1 MTLSQLK
8 SLPVSVVFDDVG
20 RALGGC
26 RNAVLQAPPG
36 AGKTT
41 GVPLALLNAPWLK
54 KKRIIMLE
62 PRRLA
67 TRAAAFRLADLLD
80 EPVGRTVGYR
90 VRMDSRVGPEGR
102 IEVVTEGVLIRML
115 QSDPALSGVG
125 LVIFDEYHERSL
137 EADLALALC
146 RDIQG
151 VLNDDLRLLV
161 MSATLDID
169 RVADLLG
176 RTPVLTCPG
185 QSYPVETL
193 YRGRSSRQSVEG
205 AVVATVRAAVAEG
218 RGSILVFL
226 PGAAEIR
233 RVAKQLEAS
242 SIGSTWRIAP
252 LYGNLS
258 FEMQTS
264 AIMPAPDGQH
274 KIVLATSIAETSLT
288 IEGIRIVVDS
298 GLSRLPRFD
307 VGSGLTRLVTLPV
320 TRASADQRRGR
331 AGRTAAGTC
340 FRLWSREQ
348 HVGLI
353 PQARPAILD
362 ADLAPL
368 ALELALWGVTD
379 AATLDWLDPPPPA
392 ALHQARHLLMDLA
405 ALDREGRI
413 TDHGRKMA
421 NLPLHPRLS
430 HMVLKALADER
441 GGLACDLAALLSER
455 DIVRFGP
462 GDRDADLRLR
472 MDILAQFRREKR
484 FHDTSGTVDKSACR
498 RVAQVSDNLCRRLAI
513 NRRFDD
519 DAMAGVLM
527 AWAYPD
533 RIAQH
538 RGGQSGRFLLSGGR
552 GAFLDPAE
560 TLSAADYLVAA
571 TLDGERRDARIFLGA
586 EITFQDLQNHFEA
599 RMQWVERVDWDTDR
613 QAVRA
618 ERHLMLGALCLKI
631 EPLVVIPAQAR
642 EDALL
647 KGIRLAGLACLPWTK
662 HARSWQAR
670 VMFLRRHLDDH
681 EDWPDVS
688 DAGLTKTLDIWLGP
702 YLRGV
707 SRLNDLKRID
717 VKAVLKGH
725 LSWVQQQ
732 RLDLLAPT
740 HLTVP
745 SGSRRPIDY
754 SGDIPVLAV
763 RIQEMFGARE
773 TPALAEGRQPLLI
786 HLLSPAGR
794 PAQITRDLAGFWKN
808 SYPLVKK
815 ELKGRYPKHHWPD
828 DPLNAQPTARV
839 RPR

>member
-1 MTLSQLK
+1 MTLSQLNA
-8 SLPVSVVFDDVG
+8 LPVSAVFDDLR
-20 RALGGC
+20 RALGDG

-41 GVPLALLNAPWLK
+41 GVPLALLHAPWLDG
-54 KKRIIMLE
+54 KRIVILE

-90 VRMDSRVGPEGR
+90 VRMDSRVGPQGR
-102 IEVVTEGVLIRML
+102 IEVVTEGVLTRML

-137 EADLALALC
+137 EADLALAFC

-161 MSATLDID
+161 MSATLDVE
-169 RVADLLG
+169 RVADVLG
-176 RTPVLTCPG
+176 RAPVLTCPG
-185 QSYPVETL
+185 QSYPVDTV
-193 YRGRSSRQSVEG
+193 YRGRSSGQTVEG
-205 AVVATVRAAVAEG
+205 AVVATVREAVAEG
-218 RGSILVFL
+218 RGSMLVFL

-242 SIGSTWRIAP
+242 SLGPTWRIAP

-258 FEMQTS
+258 LESQTS
-264 AIMPAPDGQH
+264 AILPAADGQH

-288 IEGIRIVVDS
+288 IEGIRVVVDS
-298 GLSRLPRFD
+298 GLSRVPRFD

-320 TRASADQRRGR
+320 TKASADQRRGR
-331 AGRTAAGTC
+331 AGRMAAGTC

-348 HVGLI
+348 HAGLI
-353 PQARPAILD
+353 PQARPAILE

-379 AATLDWLDPPPPA
+379 ATTLDWLDPPPPA
-392 ALHQARHLLMDLA
+392 ALQQARDLLLGLA
-405 ALDREGRI
+405 ALDRGGRI
-413 TDHGRKMA
+413 TDHGRAMA
-421 NLPLHPRLS
+421 TLPLHPRLA
-430 HMVLKALADER
+430 HMVLKAMA
-441 GGLACDLAALLSER
+441 GGTGDLACDLAALLSER
-455 DIVRFGP
+455 DILRFGP
-462 GDRDADLRLR
+462 GERDADLRRRL
-472 MDILAQFRREKR
+472 DILAQFRRERHFPGK
-484 FHDTSGTVDKSACR
+484 SGSVDKSACR
-498 RVAQVSDNLCRRLAI
+498 RVIQVSDNLRRRLAI
-513 NRRFDD
+513 NGRCDD
-519 DAMAGVLM
+519 DKMAGVLL

-533 RIAQH
+533 RVAQRRDGH
-538 RGGQSGRFLLSGGR
+538 SGRFLLAGGR
-552 GAFLDPAE
+552 GAYLDAAE
-560 TLSAADYLVAA
+560 PLAASDYLVAA

-586 EITFQDLQNHFEA
+586 AMTLNSLYEHFEA
-599 RMQWVERVDWDTDR
+599 DMHREERVDWDTDR

-618 ERHLMLGALCLKI
+618 ERHLRLGALRIKT
-631 EPLVVIPAQAR
+631 EPLPDIPAEAR
-642 EDALL
+642 QTALL
-647 KGIRLAGLACLPWTK
+647 KGLRLAGLACLPWTK
-662 HARSWQAR
+662 NQRTWQAR
-670 VMFLRRHLDDH
+670 VLFLRRHLD
-681 EDWPDVS
+681 EREEWPDVS
-688 DAGLTKTLDIWLGP
+688 DAALTATLERWLGP
-702 YLRGV
+702 YLSGI

-717 VKAVLKGH
+717 LTAALRAH
-725 LSWVQQQ
+725 LSWRQQQ
-732 RLDLLAPT
+732 RLDRLAPT

-773 TPALAEGRQPLLI
+773 TPTLAEGRQPLLI

-794 PAQITRDLAGFWKN
+794 PAQITRDLGGFWKN
-808 SYPLVKK
+808 SYPAVKK

-828 DPLNAQPTARV
+828 DPLNARPTARV
-839 RPR
+839 RPH